1 MIRPS
6 KPDYVGLALLLLEP
20 LLEDPSQLL
29 LDRETTCQGKRVWL
43 RVQFS
48 AKDKGR
54 VLGRGGRTLQAIKQ
68 VLEAA
73 ASLAEERL
81 HLDVY
86 DLRG

>member
-1 MIRPS
+1 VIRPS

-29 LDRETTCQGKRVWL
+29 IDREVTCQGKRVWL

-54 VLGRGGRTLQAIKQ
+54 VLGRGGRTLQAIRQ
-68 VLEAA
+68 VLDAA
-73 ASLAEERL
+73 ASLAGQQL
-81 HLDVY
+81 YLDVY